1 MYADFTDIIK
11 KLGSKFA
18 EKDFWDWL
26 DAQLAER
33 RAKYSHILDDRER
46 SAKFNG

>member
-1 MYADFTDIIK
+1 MYADFAELIK
-11 KLGSKFA
+11 TPESKFA

-33 RAKYSHILDDRER
+33 RAKYSHILDNRER
-46 SAKFNG
+46 VAKFNR